1 MDPNPSDEQ
10 LLSAYLGGDR
20 AALGELAHRYEP
32 SLLGLAGGLMGASS
46 SMACDAVQETWMRV
60 IRYGHSFN
68 GSSSLKTWLFR
79 IAINRCRDLAAREKG
94 RGAGGGGGVARDPAT
109 EGNEPDECSIR
120 QERNEALRDAVGR
133 LTQPKREILLL
144 CYHEAMTHEH
154 AAEILEIPVGTLKS
168 RLHAAL
174 GELREELTRK
184 AKP

>member
-1 MDPNPSDEQ
+1 MDSNPSDEQ

-20 AALGELAHRYEP
+20 EALGELAHRYEP
-32 SLLGLAGGLMGASS
+32 SLLGVAGGLLGGSS

-68 GSSSLKTWLFR
+68 GSSSLKTWLYR
-79 IAINRCRDLAAREKG
+79 IAINRCRDLVAKEKG
-94 RGAGGGGGVARDPAT
+94 RGVGGVPREPAT

-120 QERNEALRDAVGR
+120 RERNEALRDAVGQ
-133 LTQPKREILLL
+133 LTPPKREILLL
-144 CYHEAMTHEH
+144 CYHDAMTHEQ